1 MALFVSQ
8 AQSLIL
14 QSAMLGRCGRE
25 MMMMNQIE
33 LKKIKM

>member
-1 MALFVSQ
+1 MACSRQ
-8 AQSLIL
+8 EI
-14 QSAMLGRCGRE
+14 QSAVLSRCIRE